1 MNNNVEELNYQ
12 LFLENVG
19 DIKEIKEREACKMQE
34 KLENEKDL
42 ELDATNLSQNDS
54 ISEETI
60 NSIVPQSIVNDNS
73 SEAYDPFGVIYENDN
88 INTNDIPEEPT
99 DLEIAFQRT
108 ALSYDYSKSNIAEVQ
123 SSKHRKIAEKNM
135 DVIDLELKV
144 FFDESTYKKES
155 ISFFFNDN
163 QYCVDA
169 SIKKLKELT
178 NSFGVELKQEHCRSF
193 TTIIDVLDQ
202 FQGTWVRVQPTARI
216 EKVVGQ
222 PDKEYVNFEVIEI
235 LGKNHDLGGNI
246 ND

>member
-12 LFLENVG
+12 LFKENVD
-19 DIKEIKEREACKMQE
+19 DIKKMQE
-34 KLENEKDL
+34 NLENKKDL
-42 ELDATNLSQNDS
+42 GLKEVNEGQNDS
-54 ISEETI
+54 TSAETI
-60 NSIVPQSIVNDNS
+60 DNIIPQSVANDNG
-73 SEAYDPFGVIYENDN
+73 SEGYDPFGVIYEN
-88 INTNDIPEEPT
+88 NDIDSKDVTEEPT

-144 FFDESTYKKES
+144 FFDEDTYKKES

-169 SIKKLKELT
+169 SIKKLKALT

-202 FQGTWVRVQPTARI
+202 FQGTWVRVKPTARI
-216 EKVVGQ
+216 EKALGQ

-235 LGKNHDLGGNI
+235 LGKNHALGGNI
-246 ND
+246 